1 MWTPSELGGHEQRA
15 VSLPVVWKDAL
26 DDAVVDRRAEW
37 IAMLAAGYLIGHEA
51 GWSLLAE
58 SLDIT
63 IDFNRIRAR
72 AAERAQRQAALT
84 ADEILTTT
92 QKRVQRIIALGIE
105 EGTSTSEVA
114 AQIRKEFDVFKGAR
128 AAGIARTESAGPI
141 NWAFNETVNETQRR
155 TQTPL
160 EKFWVTIL
168 DGLQRRDHDV
178 AHRQRRPVDQ
188 PFQVGNRSMKHPL
201 DPAGGAAQVIN
212 CRCTMTVMKVPR
224 SRRRGA
230 E

>member
-1 MWTPSELGGHEQRA
+1 M
-15 VSLPVVWKDAL
+15 
-26 DDAVVDRRAEW
+26 
-37 IAMLAAGYLIGHEA
+37 
-51 GWSLLAE
+51 
-58 SLDIT
+58 
-63 IDFNRIRAR
+63 
-72 AAERAQRQAALT
+72 
-84 ADEILTTT
+84 
-92 QKRVQRIIALGIE
+92 QRIIALGIE